1 MNKPKVSIAIPT
13 FNRDYCIDKAIN
25 AALHQSYDRVTVT
38 VVDDGSSDNT
48 YDCVS
53 QFFDNPN
60 FNYIQLDK
68 NVGTARAK
76 NVAMMFSDYD
86 AITFHDSDD
95 LPDPNKIMLQ
105 VRALEQKGHQADEI
119 LNWQAM
125 GHTPGSELAI
135 DVVVGAH
142 KMIKLDG
149 SVHHI
154 AKRMSL
160 VDDFFPNLQFPSK
173 TEGDWILINS
183 GLFRKSVFEDLGGY
197 LDSVE
202 EDREIRN
209 RLVGTGHL
217 FYFLEYPLLTKIE
230 MDVSL
235 TVSEDTGYRA
245 ERRMN
250 DRNEVWR
257 RLKAIRKAD
266 DIPQLKKDLQEKV
279 DLSDVGFKFVSNPE
293 LLTFNK
299 HIPHVA
305 GSDKALESLL
315 QKSA

>member
-1 MNKPKVSIAIPT
+1 MNKPKVAIAIPT
-13 FNRDYCIDKAIN
+13 FNRDYCIDKAID
-25 AALHQSYDRVTVT
+25 AALNQSYDNISVII
-38 VVDDGSSDNT
+38 VDDGSSDGT

-53 QFFDNPN
+53 PYFDKPN

-76 NVAMMFSDYD
+76 NVALMFSEYD
-86 AITFHDSDD
+86 AISFHDSDD

-105 VRALEQKGHQADEI
+105 VRALQQKGHVADEI
-119 LNWQAM
+119 LNWQLM
-125 GHTPGSELAI
+125 GHEPGSSLGI

-183 GLFRKSVFEDLGGY
+183 GLFRKEVFEELGGY

-209 RLVGTGHL
+209 RLIGTGKM
-217 FYFLEYPLLTKIE
+217 FYFIEYPLLTKIE
-230 MDVSL
+230 MEVSL

-245 ERRMN
+245 NRRLN

-257 RLKAIRKAD
+257 RLKAIRQAE
-266 DIPQLKKDLQEKV
+266 DIPALKKELAEKV
-279 DLSDVGFKFVSNPE
+279 DLSDVGFKFVSNPDM
-293 LLTFNK
+293 LTFNK

-305 GSDKALESLL
+305 GSDAALKPVL